1 MTAVLEIS
9 GLEVRYGSV
18 AAVRGISL
26 TAEEGSVVALLGANG
41 AGKSSTLR
49 AISGLVQPTVG
60 SIRFDGRELV
70 GMSPEA
76 IARLGVAHVP
86 EGRGIFPGLTVTEN
100 LRMARYG
107 VPRQGSAAATDEV
120 LTYFPI
126 LNEKARQAAGS
137 MSGGQQQQL
146 AIARAL
152 LQKPRLLLLDEPSL
166 GLAPL
171 VVAEVLAV
179 VARLKSTGIAVIL
192 VEQFIREALKVA
204 DRAAVLEQGHIVLE
218 GAVSELSENK
228 IAGAYLGG
236 EKVELGTAPVPAGRG
251 VERVELRLPGLR
263 VRALE
268 RAAASTGKT
277 VDEVVDGAIERA
289 LQTSRKP
296 KPKAPAARRKKR

>member
-1 MTAVLEIS
+1 VTAMLEIS
-9 GLEVRYGSV
+9 RLEVRYGSV

-26 TAEEGSVVALLGANG
+26 IAEEGTVVTLLGANG

-49 AISGLVQPTVG
+49 AISGLVEPTAG

-70 GMSPEA
+70 GMSAEA

-107 VPRQGSAAATDEV
+107 VPRQGAAAATEEV

-126 LNEKARQAAGS
+126 LKEKARQAAGS

-179 VARLKSTGIAVIL
+179 VAGLKSTGIAVVL

-218 GAVSELSENK
+218 GAVADLSESR

-236 EKVELGTAPVPAGRG
+236 EKVELGRAPMTAGRG
-251 VERVELRLPGLR
+251 VERVQLNLAGLR
-263 VRALE
+263 VRELE
-268 RAAASTGKT
+268 RAANSSGKT
-277 VDEVVDGAIERA
+277 VDEVVDGAIDRA
-289 LQTSRKP
+289 LKQ
-296 KPKAPAARRKKR
+296 PKARAPRRRKR